1 MAKKSTPSYVLKLD
15 LETEVFQ
22 EYTLEKRFEIGRKTY
37 NAVLGIA
44 KKRYTEMTKTKA
56 WRENQAN
63 ISEIYKK
70 EKDSDKSKKLC
81 KPYFK
86 IRKELQ
92 EEYAC
97 TEYSLHDVVK
107 TMQHHHKKNLDSFTC
122 QKIASRVWKALD
134 KLLFSDGEKLH
145 FKKFSQGL
153 NSLEGKTNGA
163 GIRYKLDSNTLE
175 WNDLTIKVQKK
186 LNDFEITALRDKIKF
201 CRIIRKFIRGKFK
214 YALQLVLEGIPVL
227 KVDKKTGKIKND
239 IGIGDCG
246 VDIGTQTV
254 AYATDSEARL
264 LELAPRVQ
272 NIENEKRR
280 LLRYMDRSKRKS
292 NPQNFNE
299 DGTIK
304 RGIKLEW
311 NFSKKYIKSRNI
323 LKDLYRKQAD
333 IRRQDHNILVNEIVS
348 QSDTVKVETM
358 SFKGLQ
364 KRAKNTTI
372 NEKTGRIN
380 KKKRFGKSLANKA
393 PSMFLTI
400 LENKLKAKG
409 GIYTEVNTFEVKA
422 SQYNHLNGEYNK
434 KKLSQR
440 WNFFEYKG
448 QQIKVQRD
456 LYSSFL
462 IKNVMNDLK
471 TISDEKCKNDFEKF
485 LKFHQKEIKI
495 LETKDNLSSIGIK
508 KRKPLIST
516 FKDDNSG
523 QYTMFNLI

>member
-1 MAKKSTPSYVLKLD
+1 MAKNTPSYVLNLD
-15 LETEVFQ
+15 LETELFQ
-22 EYTLEKRFEIGRKTY
+22 EHILEKRFEIGRKVY
-37 NAVLGIA
+37 NSVLGIA
-44 KKRYTEMTKTKA
+44 KNRYIEMIKTKA

-70 EKDSDKSKKLC
+70 EKDSDKAKKLC
-81 KPYFK
+81 RPYFK
-86 IRKELQ
+86 IKKELQ
-92 EEYAC
+92 EKYGC

-107 TMQHHHKKNLDSFTC
+107 TMQHHYKKNLDSFTC

-134 KLLFSDGEKLH
+134 KLLFGDGEKLH

-153 NSLEGKTNGA
+153 NSLEGKTNDT
-163 GIRYKLDSNTLE
+163 GIRYKLDTHTLE
-175 WNDLTIKVQKK
+175 WNGLIIKVQKK

-201 CRIIRKFIRGKFK
+201 CRIIRKFVRGKFK
-214 YALQLVLEGIPVL
+214 YYLQLVLEGIPVL
-227 KVDKKTGKIKND
+227 KIDKKTGKVKND
-239 IGIGDCG
+239 IGVGDCG
-246 VDIGTQTV
+246 IDIGTQTV
-254 AYATDSEARL
+254 AYATNSEVKL

-280 LLRYMDRSKRKS
+280 LLRYMDRSKRKN
-292 NPQNFNE
+292 NPQNFNK

-311 NFSKKYIKSRNI
+311 NFSKRYIKARNI

-333 IRRQDHNILVNEIVS
+333 IRRQNHNILANKIIS
-348 QSDTVKVETM
+348 QADTIKVESM
-358 SFKGLQ
+358 CFKGLQ
-364 KRAKNTTI
+364 KRAKNTII

-409 GIYTEVNTFEVKA
+409 GLYKEVNTFEVKA
-422 SQYNHLNGEYNK
+422 SQYNHLNREYNK

-440 WNFFEYKG
+440 WNFFEYNK

-471 TISDEKCKNDFEKF
+471 TIDNEKCNNDFEKF
-485 LKFHQKEIKI
+485 LEFHNKEIKR
-495 LETKDNLSSIGIK
+495 LESKDNLSSIGVKKIK
-508 KRKPLIST
+508 PQLPT
-516 FKDDNSG
+516 FNVDNNG